1 MKLTKQQLKEIIK
14 EELSNVLNEGQW
26 DDISGVKGV
35 PGSATSS
42 GGLGHRGSYRSGASL
57 ADEKDEIEKLGNRLR
72 RDIKKRGEI
81 TYPSAADKSDQKSRR
96 EMRKELERLRKQADY
111 DEQAAAPTRA
121 LEKYLGRKLSPS
133 EIERLNSKA
142 GDLEVGDKF
151 DLEMLLRIAKE
162 AGIT

>member
-1 MKLTKQQLKEIIK
+1 MKLTKQQLKQIIK
-14 EELSNVLNEGQW
+14 EELEIVLEQTPFEDPEGLK
-26 DDISGVKGV
+26 DTRFGGPERKGK
-35 PGSATSS
+35 
-42 GGLGHRGSYRSGASL
+42 YRSPKSDLEDKKFNQALGSRL
-57 ADEKDEIEKLGNRLR
+57 RSDIEKKG
-72 RDIKKRGEI
+72 KI
-81 TYPSAADKSDQKSRR
+81 TYPSASDKSDQKSRR

-111 DEQAAAPTRA
+111 DEQAAAPTRT

-151 DLEMLLRIAKE
+151 DLEMLLRLAKE